1 MLTLHLI
8 IYDHW
13 EQLPLS
19 SKITWMVKGP
29 PLSPWQASFP
39 EAIPHNMSSVT
50 LRNHFRKKRGTFQ
63 QEIMNAVKEKDKDL
77 LAMEISSSSHVPF
90 ALEHFLLLMTVCVV
104 SLKNQLNELLT
115 QAMFRFLLI
124 HLKIWEAFPPF
135 WVVPHPYTQP
145 TLSVNFTP
153 DFGMHA
159 GVYT

>member
-13 EQLPLS
+13 EQL
-19 SKITWMVKGP
+19 
-29 PLSPWQASFP
+29 SFP
-39 EAIPHNMSSVT
+39 YLPGSPEWWRVPHYRPDKRPFPKLFRTTCRRSLWGIISEKNEE
-50 LRNHFRKKRGTFQ
+50 HFNKK
-63 QEIMNAVKEKDKDL
+63 KEKDNDL
-77 LAMEISSSSHVPF
+77 LAMEISLPSHVPF

-104 SLKNQLNELLT
+104 SLKNQLNELLI

-124 HLKIWEAFPPF
+124 HLKIWEAFPPL

-145 TLSVNFTP
+145 TLPMNFTP